1 MIVREIAS
9 LLLEYARSFRSVVI
23 VGPRQSGKTTLAKA
37 CFPGKPYVSLENPD
51 MLELANQDPRGFLGG
66 FSRGA
71 ILDEIQRAPQLFNYL
86 QEILD
91 NSEEDG
97 LFILTGSNNIL
108 LQENIS
114 QTLAGRIGILDLLP
128 LSYREIRDLVKGLSL
143 PELIV
148 RGFYPEIYHKNRSPQ
163 IWYQSYIR
171 TYLERDVRQIKQIEN
186 TLLFQKFL
194 RLCAGSVGQQVN
206 YASLSNDCGIDVR
219 TVHSWLSVLENSF
232 VLYRLQPFHQNFK
245 KRLVKSPKIYFV
257 DTGLACALLNIK
269 SPGEFS
275 NSHFKGAL
283 VENFV
288 VSECLKNKQNLNQYD
303 RKFYFW
309 RDNNGTEIDLIVE
322 AGDAIAPVEIKSA
335 QTYSND
341 FSRSMKK
348 FMLYSGTTHGTIVY
362 NGSAGFKGSDGI
374 DLLNWKD
381 FFVSED

>member
-9 LLLEYARSFRSVVI
+9 LLQEYSRSFRSVVI

-66 FSRGA
+66 FLKGA

-91 NSEEDG
+91 NTEEDG

-128 LSYREIRDLVKGLSL
+128 LSFREIRDLVKGLSL

-194 RLCAGSVGQQVN
+194 RLCAGSIGQQVN

-245 KRLVKSPKIYFV
+245 KRVVKSPKIYFV

-269 SPGEFS
+269 SRDEFS

-303 RKFYFW
+303 RKFYYW
-309 RDNNGTEIDLIVE
+309 RDNNGTEIDMIIE
-322 AGDAIAPVEIKSA
+322 EGNTISPVEIKSA

-341 FSRSMKK
+341 FSRNLKK

-374 DLLNWKD
+374 DLLNWKE
-381 FFVSED
+381 FLSK